1 MDKLLFFLEM
11 RFIKGC
17 KCVFFYI
24 PKMKILVLNN
34 IAKTGLDLLIKE
46 NFELTDEKNDAA
58 GIVLRSYDLT
68 DLNYSK
74 QLKAIARAGAG
85 TNNIDVNTC
94 SEKGVVVFNTPGA
107 NANAVKEMVICS
119 LILSKRD
126 LVSGN
131 KNLDSIN
138 VENKN
143 DSELSSEIESL
154 KKQYVGEEINGKM
167 LGIVGLGAIGSM
179 VAEQA
184 MSLGM
189 RVKAFDPGLTVD
201 TALRLPSSLQR
212 CNTLEE
218 ALQDADYVSLHLPLN
233 ENTKGLMNTGKL
245 KAMKNN
251 SVLINFSRGGIVKE
265 DDLIN
270 VLDEGSLH
278 KYVTDFPTKNLLK
291 RLTFKKDVMIFP
303 HLGAST
309 KESEINCAEM
319 ACNQLSDFLKHG
331 KIINSVNYP
340 NILSEKFSKHRIF
353 ITNKNEPGII
363 SKIAE
368 SLAKNKINISEFV
381 NKSRGTIAC
390 NIVDTDDEVDELIVS
405 ELEKIRGVTNARL
418 CY

>member
-1 MDKLLFFLEM
+1 M

-68 DLNYSK
+68 GLNYSK

-270 VLDEGSLH
+270 VLDEGGLH
-278 KYVTDFPTKNLLK
+278 K
-291 RLTFKKDVMIFP
+291 
-303 HLGAST
+303 
-309 KESEINCAEM
+309 
-319 ACNQLSDFLKHG
+319 LS
-331 KIINSVNYP
+331 
-340 NILSEKFSKHRIF
+340 
-353 ITNKNEPGII
+353 
-363 SKIAE
+363 
-368 SLAKNKINISEFV
+368 
-381 NKSRGTIAC
+381 
-390 NIVDTDDEVDELIVS
+390 LIH
-405 ELEKIRGVTNARL
+405 I
-418 CY
+418 

>member
-1 MDKLLFFLEM
+1 M

-68 DLNYSK
+68 GLNYSK

-212 CNTLEE
+212 CNALEE

-233 ENTKGLMNTGKL
+233 PCKTL
-245 KAMKNN
+245 
-251 SVLINFSRGGIVKE
+251 
-265 DDLIN
+265 
-270 VLDEGSLH
+270 
-278 KYVTDFPTKNLLK
+278 
-291 RLTFKKDVMIFP
+291 
-303 HLGAST
+303 
-309 KESEINCAEM
+309 
-319 ACNQLSDFLKHG
+319 
-331 KIINSVNYP
+331 
-340 NILSEKFSKHRIF
+340 
-353 ITNKNEPGII
+353 
-363 SKIAE
+363 
-368 SLAKNKINISEFV
+368 
-381 NKSRGTIAC
+381 
-390 NIVDTDDEVDELIVS
+390 
-405 ELEKIRGVTNARL
+405 
-418 CY
+418 